1 MILIGCKPI
10 QEAQA
15 SSSVNSTRTEELEIK
30 RVDRVARVENMGN
43 NTYGA
48 EMEKDEDEELL
59 NQHSGA

>member
-10 QEAQA
+10 QEAKA

-43 NTYGA
+43 NTDGA